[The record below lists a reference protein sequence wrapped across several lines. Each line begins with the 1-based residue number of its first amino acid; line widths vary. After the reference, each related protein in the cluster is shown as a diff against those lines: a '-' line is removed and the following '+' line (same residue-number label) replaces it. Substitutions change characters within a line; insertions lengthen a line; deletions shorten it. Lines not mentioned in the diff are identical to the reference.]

1 MIIVIAWFHS
11 LRPNCE
17 NLLKKKKKNQRK
29 SHPQTCSLP
38 TGSDSWGSVHANLV
52 GQEVES
58 WELGLGKDS
67 PGEAAQTLM
76 VSAGRK
82 WKTE

>member
-1 MIIVIAWFHS
+1 MRIFS
-11 LRPNCE
+11 
-17 NLLKKKKKNQRK
+17 KKKRK

>member
-1 MIIVIAWFHS
+1 MSEHHHCLV
-11 LRPNCE
+11 P
-17 NLLKKKKKNQRK
+17 LLEAQLSVRIFSKKKKKRQRK

-38 TGSDSWGSVHANLV
+38 TGSDSWGSVHTNLV
-52 GQEVES
+52 GQEVEG

-67 PGEAAQTLM
+67 PREATQTLM

-82 WKTE
+82 